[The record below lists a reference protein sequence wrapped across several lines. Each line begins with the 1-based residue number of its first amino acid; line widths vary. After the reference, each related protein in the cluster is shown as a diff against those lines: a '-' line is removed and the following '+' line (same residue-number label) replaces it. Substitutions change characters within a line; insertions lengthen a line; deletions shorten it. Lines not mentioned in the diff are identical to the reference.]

1 MLILYSIY
9 LYKRIL
15 LFIFLYYN
23 NKNLKQLLIIYV
35 IINLLMYITIINY
48 SVKTKETNLPQK
60 LHSTNNKEKNIIYI

>member
-15 LFIFLYYN
+15 LFIFPYYN